1 MVYEVGLCIV
11 WIFFDMANEIIK
23 MGAFNRFEEFFSI
36 K

>member
-11 WIFFDMANEIIK
+11 WKQIDMANEIIK
-23 MGAFNRFEEFFSI
+23 MGACNCFEEFISI